1 MTAVFYRYHHS
12 GSLAGQ
18 TKQPSLARAQ
28 AQGPGPPQDR
38 QESLPAKP
46 SFTPQ
51 RLYRQLAEQLLDLA
65 LGHSELSHLSTG
77 GLL

>member
-38 QESLPAKP
+38 QKSLPACQAIIYSP
-46 SFTPQ
+46 
-51 RLYRQLAEQLLDLA
+51 EA
-65 LGHSELSHLSTG
+65 LQTTG
-77 GLL
+77 RAVARFGTGT